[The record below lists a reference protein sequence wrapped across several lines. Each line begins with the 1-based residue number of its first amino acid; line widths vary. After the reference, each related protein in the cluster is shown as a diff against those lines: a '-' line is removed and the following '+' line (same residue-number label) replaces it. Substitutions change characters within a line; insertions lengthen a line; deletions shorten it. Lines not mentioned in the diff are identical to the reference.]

1 MVKQI
6 DLKNQGRADGKD
18 KSSQFKNFQRKQFK
32 MKTPSISKFAT
43 SIATGLLMLGLSTPL
58 IVSAQTAPAAAPAA
72 PAAAPILPG
81 YGVSINLEQA
91 KKMMAAAEAH
101 AKANNWIVGIAIVDT
116 AAQLVAFHKMD
127 GLQHASVGI
136 ATGKATT
143 SVNFRRPTKAL
154 EDAIAG
160 GGAGLRTL
168 AIPGVMPLEG
178 GIPIV
183 IDGKIVGGIGVSG
196 VLSTQD
202 AQIARAGLDALK

>member
-1 MVKQI
+1 
-6 DLKNQGRADGKD
+6 
-18 KSSQFKNFQRKQFK
+18 
-32 MKTPSISKFAT
+32 MKTPSISKFA
-43 SIATGLLMLGLSTPL
+43 SIVAMGLVTLGLSTPL
-58 IVSAQTAPAAAPAA
+58 IVSAQTTPAAAPTA

-116 AAQLVAFHKMD
+116 AAQMVVFHKMD
-127 GLQHASVGI
+127 GLQHASVTI

-183 IDGKIVGGIGVSG
+183 VDGKIIGGIGVSG
-196 VLSTQD
+196 VTSAQD
-202 AQIARAGLDALK
+202 AQVARAAIDALK